1 MEPVFVVPPPAG
13 GDFRR
18 RSGICLNM
26 IVKNESAVLERLL
39 GSVREAIDYF
49 VIVDTG
55 STDGTPDL
63 IRRLAI
69 AWGLSGEVHS
79 RPWVHFGHNRQE
91 ALALAVAAGRGD
103 WLLFIDAD
111 EELECADPDWFKT
124 LQPGVSYRLR
134 KRLGKMRYALD
145 NLVDIR
151 DSRWSWRGPVHEYL
165 ACEQGGA
172 RRETRDDVWIHCH
185 AGEGAR
191 SLGLT
196 AREKFLADAALLET
210 ALQASPDDARNRF
223 YLAQSYRDAGELSKA
238 FEHYAARV
246 RLGGWAEEAYVA
258 QCEMGQLAIALKRPH
273 EEVVRLL
280 LQAWHM
286 RPTRAEALWYLARH
300 CRETRRFAEGFLFA
314 NTGKDIAEP
323 GDLLFVQREVYAWRL
338 WDELAV
344 NAYWIG
350 RYQASADACRHLLAT
365 QRHPASHTPRMQANL
380 DFALA
385 QLAKQGHNR
394 PAALQGSGSGTLDF
408 NRDKPMEKCP

>member
-1 MEPVFVVPPPAG
+1 MEPLFVVPPSEG
-13 GDFRR
+13 GVFRR

-39 GSVREAIDYF
+39 RSVREAIDCF

-55 STDGTPDL
+55 STDGTPEL
-63 IRRLAI
+63 IRRLAS

-79 RPWVHFGHNRQE
+79 RPWVNFGHNRQE
-91 ALALAVAAGRGD
+91 ALALAVAAGRSD

-111 EELECADPDWFKT
+111 EELQCSDPAWFER
-124 LQPGVSYRLR
+124 LQPGVSYQLR
-134 KRLGKMRYALD
+134 KHLGAMRYALP

-151 DSRWSWRGPVHEYL
+151 HSRWSWRGPVHEYL

-172 RRETRDDVWIHCH
+172 RRQTLEQAWMLCH

-210 ALQASPDDARNRF
+210 ALLASPDDARNRF
-223 YLAQSYRDAGELSKA
+223 YLAQSYRDAGESALA
-238 FEHYAARV
+238 FEHYAQRV
-246 RLGGWAEEAYVA
+246 RLGGWAEETYVA
-258 QCEMGQLAIALKRPH
+258 QCEMGRLAIAMGRSH

-280 LQAWHM
+280 LDAWHM

-323 GDLLFVQREVYAWRL
+323 GDLLFVQHEAYAWRL

-350 RYQASADACRHLLAT
+350 RYQASADACRHLLT
-365 QRHPASHTPRMQANL
+365 TRRHPASHTPRIQANL

-385 QLAKQGHNR
+385 LLAKQGHNR
-394 PAALQGSGSGTLDF
+394 PAALQGSGSGTLDA
-408 NRDKPMEKCP
+408 NRDQPMERDC

>member
-1 MEPVFVVPPPAG
+1 MEPLFVVPPSDG
-13 GDFRR
+13 GVFRR

-26 IVKNESAVLERLL
+26 IVKNETAVLERLL
-39 GSVREAIDYF
+39 GSVHEAIDYF

-63 IRRLAI
+63 IRFLATNL
-69 AWGLSGEVHS
+69 GLPGEVHS
-79 RPWVHFGHNRQE
+79 RPWINFGHNRQE

-111 EELECADPDWFKT
+111 EELRCADPRWFER
-124 LQPGVSYRLR
+124 LQPGVSYQLR
-134 KRLGKMRYALD
+134 KHHGEMRYALT
-145 NLVDIR
+145 NLVDVR
-151 DSRWSWRGPVHEYL
+151 HSRWAWHDPVHEYL
-165 ACEQGGA
+165 SCEQGGT
-172 RRETRDDVWIHCH
+172 RREIREDVWIHYH
-185 AGEGAR
+185 AGQGAR

-196 AREKFLADAALLET
+196 AREKFLRDAALLET
-210 ALQASPDDARNRF
+210 ALWVSPDDARNRF
-223 YLAQSYRDAGELSKA
+223 YLAQSYRDAGEPALA
-238 FEHYAARV
+238 FEHYAQRV
-246 RLGGWAEEAYVA
+246 RLGGWAEETYVS
-258 QCEMGQLAIALKRPH
+258 QCEMGRLAMAMGRPH
-273 EEVVRLL
+273 EEVTHLL

-300 CRETRRFAEGFLFA
+300 CRETRRFAEGFLYA

-323 GDLLFVQREVYAWRL
+323 GDLLFVQHEAYAWRL

-365 QRHPASHTPRMQANL
+365 QRHPASHTPRIQANL

-385 QLAKQGHNR
+385 QLAKQRQNM
-394 PAALQGSGSGTLDF
+394 PAALPGRLNHAQLQT
-408 NRDKPMEKCP
+408 

>member
-1 MEPVFVVPPPAG
+1 MELERFLEPLFIVLPSDG
-13 GDFRR
+13 GVFRR

-26 IVKNESAVLERLL
+26 IVKNETAVLERML

-55 STDGTPDL
+55 STDGTPEL
-63 IRRLAI
+63 IRRLATDF
-69 AWGLSGEVHS
+69 GLPGEVHS
-79 RPWVHFGHNRQE
+79 RPWVNFGHNRQE

-111 EELECADPDWFKT
+111 EELECADPDWFKM

-134 KRLGKMRYALD
+134 KRLGTMRYVLP

-165 ACEQGGA
+165 ACEQGGE
-172 RRETRDDVWIHCH
+172 RRQTLEQAWVLCH

-191 SLGLT
+191 SLGVT

-210 ALQASPDDARNRF
+210 ALQASPNDARNRF
-223 YLAQSYRDAGELSKA
+223 YLAQSYRDAGERDLA
-238 FEHYAARV
+238 FEHYARRV

-258 QCEMGQLAIALKRPH
+258 QCEMGRLAMAMGRPH

-280 LQAWHM
+280 LEAWHM

-300 CRETRRFAEGFLFA
+300 CRLMRRFAEGFLFA

-323 GDLLFVQREVYAWRL
+323 GDLLFVQHEAYAWRL

-350 RYQASADACRHLLAT
+350 RYQASADACRHLLAI
-365 QRHPASHTPRMQANL
+365 QRHPAAHTPRIQANL

-385 QLAKQGHNR
+385 QLAKPGHK
-394 PAALQGSGSGTLDF
+394 A
-408 NRDKPMEKCP
+408 